1 MNLASGPL
9 RDFILSLADEATP
22 VQWAVQAALALASL
36 AIGWIAAKTVCERFK
51 PSDKWQFGV
60 GGFQRVVFPAFAL
73 AFVWTARFFLDRWGQ
88 PFALLSIAVSL
99 LFAFLAIR
107 VAVYILGHVIPRGA
121 ALNAVVRVIAWIA
134 WIVVALHVTGLLPE
148 VRLALDDVGFTMG
161 KSDTRISL
169 LIVIQALGAMAITLT
184 VAMWLA
190 RVTAGRVLAAKTV
203 EMSTRVVVAK
213 IINTFALV
221 VGVLIALPIA
231 GVDITVLSVFGGALA
246 VGLGFGLQKVAASYV
261 SGFIVLLERSLRIGD
276 VITVENRKGVVEAI
290 ESRYTVL
297 KAGDGTETIIPNES
311 LISKD
316 VVHHTY
322 TDPKVASVITLTVA
336 YDTDA
341 DRACEILAEIGRR
354 SGRALK
360 EPSPLARVTALAE
373 NGIQMELVV
382 WIDDPEKGESDLR
395 SELIKDVLRTFKA
408 EGIVLSAPRREVRLI
423 ATPEMKETP
432 DLSKS

>member
-1 MNLASGPL
+1 MTLASGPL
-9 RDFILSLADEATP
+9 REFIVSLADEATP
-22 VQWAVQAALALASL
+22 VQWAVQAALVFASI
-36 AIGWIAAKTVCERFK
+36 AIGWFVSKSVCDRFK

-60 GGFQRVVFPAFAL
+60 GGFQRVVFPALAL
-73 AFVWTARFFLDRWGQ
+73 ALVWTARFFLDRWGQ
-88 PFALLSIAVSL
+88 PLALLAIAVSL

-107 VAVYILGHVIPRGA
+107 VAMYILGHVIPRGA

-148 VRLALDDVGFTMG
+148 VREALDDVGFTMG
-161 KSDTRISL
+161 KSNTRITL
-169 LIVIQALGAMAITLT
+169 LVVIQALGAMVVTLT
-184 VAMWLA
+184 VALWLA
-190 RVTAGRVLAAKTV
+190 RVTGGRVLAAKTV
-203 EMSTRVVVAK
+203 EMSTRVVVVK
-213 IINTFALV
+213 IINTSAIVLA
-221 VGVLIALPIA
+221 VLIALPMA

-297 KAGDGTETIIPNES
+297 KAGDGTEAIIPNES
-311 LISKD
+311 LITKD
-316 VVHHTY
+316 VIHHTY
-322 TDPKVASVITLTVA
+322 TDPKVASVVALTVS

-354 SGRALK
+354 NPRSLK
-360 EPSPLARVTALAE
+360 EPAPLARVTALAE
-373 NGIQMELVV
+373 NGIQMELTV

-395 SELIKDVLRTFKA
+395 SELIKDVLRTFKS

-423 ATPEMKETP
+423 ATPETQETP
-432 DLSKS
+432 DGSKG